1 MKLSAIAPWLGAALL
16 ACSTGEGS
24 GSITSDRLVVGH
36 CWDGPFDL
44 EPTFFASDPFDD
56 TQQIRIQRG
65 DRLTGVSD
73 GAAFVI
79 TDVAHIRKDQLGV
92 PIPLGLPVGVNPP
105 GFPPRVEANP
115 PQVSLTLYL
124 YGTCHVQN
132 GAVYSVAGN
141 IVFDSLFSGDRN
153 ENNAVDRLTDAHFE
167 ATVADPRE
175 ATLVPDT
182 TAGQVKVE
190 YPKERTST
198 VKGSFRFFFQRGVPA
213 QPFP

>member
-1 MKLSAIAPWLGAALL
+1 MKAALLAPWVGAALL

-24 GSITSDRLVVGH
+24 GSVTSDRLVVGQ

-44 EPTFFASDPFDD
+44 QPTFFASDPFAN

-65 DRLTGVSD
+65 DRPTGVSD
-73 GAAFVI
+73 GAALVI

-92 PIPLGLPVGVNPP
+92 AIPLGLPVGVDPP

-124 YGTCHVQN
+124 YATCHVQN
-132 GAVYSVAGN
+132 GAVYSVGGS

-153 ENNAVDRLTDAHFE
+153 ENNAADRLTEAHFE

-175 ATLVPDT
+175 GHLLPDT
-182 TAGQVKVE
+182 TTGQVQVE
-190 YPKERTST
+190 YPKDRTST
-198 VKGSFRFFFQRGVPA
+198 VKGSFRFFFQRGQPA